1 MVGIAG
7 ARRLDQEATKAQGGY
22 SWPAVIPVS
31 PEEAGASEFEVKDV
45 VASFRVEVN
54 NSAATAEYQ
63 KMFSA
68 TLDSMRGAG
77 VADPFSAAKEVCG
90 PRPVWVGYGFTKKT
104 DQSRMSKIQ
113 LARKRAEAD
122 ALKKCVI
129 IPFGAQ
135 VADTDVAPAY
145 IDAEAKDIQPGRTE
159 ADNMRELGVVSAGT
173 PSAPDWTDTPE
184 DWEVEPPLVVE
195 KSASKAM
202 PREVSLG
209 SITPDEIKQ
218 QEDTPEMRAEL
229 RKEFSKKWNAA
240 IKKIDTKG
248 LPTINGKSTAKEMR
262 EAIAAIDAAVAG
274 AP

>member
-1 MVGIAG
+1 
-7 ARRLDQEATKAQGGY
+7 
-22 SWPAVIPVS
+22 
-31 PEEAGASEFEVKDV
+31 
-45 VASFRVEVN
+45 
-54 NSAATAEYQ
+54 
-63 KMFSA
+63 
-68 TLDSMRGAG
+68 
-77 VADPFSAAKEVCG
+77 
-90 PRPVWVGYGFTKKT
+90 
-104 DQSRMSKIQ
+104 
-113 LARKRAEAD
+113 
-122 ALKKCVI
+122 
-129 IPFGAQ
+129 
-135 VADTDVAPAY
+135 
-145 IDAEAKDIQPGRTE
+145 
-159 ADNMRELGVVSAGT
+159 MRELGVVSAGT